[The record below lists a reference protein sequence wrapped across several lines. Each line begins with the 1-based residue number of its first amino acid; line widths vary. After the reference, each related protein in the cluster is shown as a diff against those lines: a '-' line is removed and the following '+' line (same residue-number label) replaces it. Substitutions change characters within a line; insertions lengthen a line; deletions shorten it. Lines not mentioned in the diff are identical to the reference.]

1 MSNITH
7 VFNTETQ
14 FVQECFSELG
24 FDNKAWAELSGSEQA
39 DMIAYMRKRR
49 QHVYI
54 MDYV

>member
-54 MDYV
+54 MEHV